1 MTTRSTKTAVVVLS
15 DPTVGGDEPLGRV
28 FNALAAAYDLDQAGH
43 PVRLQFQGTGTRW
56 PQLLNS
62 PSHPAYDLYQ
72 AVRHT
77 VAGASYGCAAVF
89 GATEGVEASGLDLIK
104 DNPVPG
110 TPGLASFRVLIEDGY
125 SILSF

>member
-1 MTTRSTKTAVVVLS
+1 V
-15 DPTVGGDEPLGRV
+15 
-28 FNALAAAYDLDQAGH
+28 
-43 PVRLQFQGTGTRW
+43 GTRW

-89 GATEGVEASGLDLIK
+89 GATEGVAASGLELIK

-110 TPGLASFRVLIEDGY
+110 TPGLASFRALIEDGY
-125 SILSF
+125 SLLSF